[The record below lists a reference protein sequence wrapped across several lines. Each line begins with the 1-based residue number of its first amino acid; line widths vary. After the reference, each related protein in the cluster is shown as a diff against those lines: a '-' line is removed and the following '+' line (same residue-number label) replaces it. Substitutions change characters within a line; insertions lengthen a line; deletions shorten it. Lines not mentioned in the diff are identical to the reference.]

1 MNNKTESRLAS
12 PDILKVISITAVVF
26 IHGSSLIPLS
36 PSDSGGTVYIFNL
49 NLMFRFCVPIF
60 IFLWAYF
67 QEKSTLKHG
76 STTLLRSRFYTLFI
90 PFFFWSLVY
99 FVITAN
105 FKALTLTKILTIHWT
120 GFGWSGQYYFVI
132 LFQLILLFPIIRWIS
147 LKVARFLP
155 MVYITSLIMYGLIS
169 YTGWLYLDAV
179 GKIGDRPFIYWLPY
193 AILGVIYAHKN
204 IFHVKVPLLLGLIS
218 AGLIALEFHIFNLRE
233 VGIYLHLAV
242 FITSFILLS
251 FLEYRISYASL
262 SRPVAWVIQIVAKNT
277 LGIFCLNPLVIIVA
291 SAFFHSYG
299 IALNFEGAAILAPI
313 LSIIFII
320 IACMLVTTLLK
331 RIRLGILIAN

>member
-1 MNNKTESRLAS
+1 MNNETESRLAS
-12 PDILKVISITAVVF
+12 PDILKVLSITAVVF

-36 PSDSGGTVYIFNL
+36 PSDSGGTVYILNL

-105 FKALTLTKILTIHWT
+105 FEALTLTKILTIHWT

-155 MVYITSLIMYGLIS
+155 MVYITSLIMYALIS

-179 GKIGDRPFIYWLPY
+179 GKIGDRPFVYWLPY

-204 IFHVKVPLLLGLIS
+204 IFGVKVPLLLGLIS
-218 AGLIALEFHIFNLRE
+218 TGLIALEFHIFNLRE
-233 VGIYLHLAV
+233 VGIYLHPAV

-262 SRPVAWVIQIVAKNT
+262 SQPMAWVIQIVAKNT

-299 IALNFEGAAILAPI
+299 IALNFDGAAILGPI
-313 LSIIFII
+313 LSTIFII